1 MSQSSFQSSSQPSH
15 RKCWAILPVY
25 LVPGLCLG
33 LADTQLGLLVQQIG
47 LRPGWAT
54 AISVNIF
61 LPLVAIGLAVA
72 RPLFRTVCM
81 GALAMTL
88 AYILGLSHVHPP
100 AGPPGPLALIAA
112 VPPVLV
118 LACVG
123 YAVIGMVTV
132 LVSRS
137 LAGDHARNISP

>member
-1 MSQSSFQSSSQPSH
+1 MSQSSHQSSH
-15 RKCWAILPVY
+15 RKCWTILPAY

-33 LADTQLGLLVQQIG
+33 LADSQLGLLVQQIG
-47 LRPGWAT
+47 LRPGCAT

-72 RPLFRTVCM
+72 RPLLRTVCV
-81 GALAMTL
+81 GAMAMTL
-88 AYILGLSHVHPP
+88 AYILGLGLVHPL
-100 AGPPGPLALIAA
+100 AGPLGPLALIAA

-118 LACVG
+118 LACAG
-123 YAVIGMVTV
+123 YAVIGTVTA